1 MRWLT
6 LVIEQLRGAVN
17 DPRRLSQ
24 LLEKLPLSLE
34 GLYTNRL
41 AATNNDL
48 IGDTKLLFAWIL
60 YSNKPLTTAL
70 LSRVLAFDYGAQMP
84 RYEHKWLSK
93 HPDSQISELV
103 DSTFISIIGSRR
115 HRVHPFV
122 RIAHASVREFLVT
135 LLPSSPF
142 YTSSDDAVCL
152 MVRTSLAYLL
162 AVVTHIHSTEY
173 DDDLLQLWHRCIFV
187 HEGNHYAAL
196 EQDIANILCQI
207 GASSRPLCALR

>member
-60 YSNKPLTTAL
+60 YSDKPLTTAL
-70 LSRVLAFDYGAQMP
+70 LSRVLAFDYGTQMP
-84 RYEHKWLSK
+84 RYEHTWLSPQ
-93 HPDSQISELV
+93 PDFQISEIL
-103 DSTFISIIGSRR
+103 DSTFISIIKG
-115 HRVHPFV
+115 RVH
-122 RIAHASVREFLVT
+122 IAHASVREFLVT
-135 LLPSSPF
+135 LSPSSPF
-142 YTSSDDAVCL
+142 HTSSDDAVNL
-152 MVRTSLAYLL
+152 MARTSLSYLI
-162 AVVTHIHSTEY
+162 AVVKHDRSTEY
-173 DDDLLQLWHRCIFV
+173 DHDLLQLWHRCIFFV
-187 HEGNHYAAL
+187 KAIIMPA
-196 EQDIANILCQI
+196 
-207 GASSRPLCALR
+207 